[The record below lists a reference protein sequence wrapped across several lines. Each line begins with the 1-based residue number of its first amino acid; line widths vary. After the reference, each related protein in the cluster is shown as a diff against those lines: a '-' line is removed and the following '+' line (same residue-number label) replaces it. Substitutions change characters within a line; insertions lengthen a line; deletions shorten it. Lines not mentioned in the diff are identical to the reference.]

1 MFPQERAPGL
11 PLVARRKNGYM
22 SCGDIPPQHHAYGV
36 PMHVSHLLSG
46 LLLAALLSSGCINP
60 AGSASVAVVDSARV
74 FKESEPGKA
83 GIKHLEALHDSM
95 QAELNALQ
103 EELQGKPKDEKL
115 QQKLQEKYMVYQQRI
130 SAEQQQ
136 VINTLNET
144 IQKAL
149 DACRVQNKLALIV
162 GTDVVLSYGPMADI
176 TEAVISEVNK
186 AQVDFK
192 TLEPEAEVTT
202 PAPSTPR
209 TAPAQNAPKPP
220 VKK

>member
-1 MFPQERAPGL
+1 
-11 PLVARRKNGYM
+11 
-22 SCGDIPPQHHAYGV
+22 
-36 PMHVSHLLSG
+36 MHVRYLLPI
-46 LLLAALLSSGCINP
+46 LLLAALLSSGWVF
-60 AGSASVAVVDSARV
+60 GSSSGVAVVDSARV
-74 FKESEPGKA
+74 FKESDPGKA
-83 GIKHLEALHDSM
+83 GIKHLEALHESM

-115 QQKLQEKYMVYQQRI
+115 QQRLQEKYMVYQQRI

-136 VINTLNET
+136 VINILNET

-162 GTDVVLSYGPMADI
+162 GTDVVLSYGSAADV

-192 TLEPEAEVTT
+192 ALEPEAEVAT
-202 PAPSTPR
+202 PAPAKPQTVPSL
-209 TAPAQNAPKPP
+209 NAPKPS

>member
-1 MFPQERAPGL
+1 VKLRAGL
-11 PLVARRKNGYM
+11 PLVARHKNSYM
-22 SCGDIPPQHHAYGV
+22 TSGEIPPQHHVYGA
-36 PMHVSHLLSG
+36 PMHASHLLPG
-46 LLLAALLSSGCINP
+46 LLLAALLLSGCTTSDSSSG
-60 AGSASVAVVDSARV
+60 VAVVDSARV

-83 GIKHLEALHDSM
+83 GIKHLEALHEAM
-95 QAELNALQ
+95 QAELDALQ

-115 QQKLQEKYMVYQQRI
+115 QQRLQEKYMVYQQRM

-149 DACRVQNKLALIV
+149 DACRVQHNLALVV
-162 GTDVVLSYGPMADI
+162 GTDVVLSYGQTANI

-192 TLEPEAEVTT
+192 ALDPEAEVAT
-202 PAPSTPR
+202 PAPATPR
-209 TAPAQNAPKPP
+209 TAPSPGAPKSPLR
-220 VKK
+220 K